1 MGVEMIQNLNKE
13 IDLKNNAAFETQLV
27 TFYLAGEEFGLP
39 ISKVKEIVS
48 VPVITRLPKAPDYIE
63 GIANLRGNIL
73 PLVNL
78 RLLFGLPS
86 EEKTEDTR
94 AVVVEINGRAMG
106 IIVDRVMEVM
116 NVDNGHIAPPP
127 AISKSS
133 VDANYLQ
140 GVARLNH
147 GKRLVLLLD
156 AESLL
161 PSIEFSQ
168 SKLDKVDESVFAAT
182 EAIADKTLHETQ
194 LVTFRLGSEEF
205 AINIMHVQEIIR
217 MTELSKIPNAPEF
230 VEGVLSLRDQ
240 LLPIVNLRKKF
251 NMPLVEVTED
261 SRVIVMN
268 LDKNSVGI
276 LVDSMSEVLMIDNK
290 TIEGLPSFMND
301 MQTEQLNGV
310 AKLQDGKRLIM
321 IMDVEK
327 VLSINEF
334 NQIQSE
340 VETSEGNSESS
351 NESGDAGDSDV
362 KTGAEQSI
370 AVNANTDEDQYVT
383 FEIGK
388 ERFGVN
394 ISQVQEIIWLTDIT
408 HVPNVRNYIEGVVNL
423 RGNVLPV
430 MDIRKRFHLAE
441 IERTD
446 SSSIVVVDVDSRK
459 TGVIVD
465 AVSNVMRLNRNAI
478 EPPPPIIAGLDAS
491 FVKGV
496 GKIKNDERMLII
508 LNLEEVVAR

>member
-1 MGVEMIQNLNKE
+1 MTQSVNKE
-13 IDLKNNAAFETQLV
+13 IDSKNKIASESQLV
-27 TFYLAGEEFGLP
+27 TFYLGGEEFGLP

-48 VPVITRLPKAPDYIE
+48 VPAITRLPKAPDYME

-78 RLLFGLPS
+78 RLLFGLPF
-86 EEKTEDTR
+86 EERTDDTR

-106 IIVDRVMEVM
+106 IIVDRVMEVL

-127 AISKSS
+127 AISRSS
-133 VDANYLQ
+133 IEGNYLQ
-140 GVARLNH
+140 GVARLDH

-161 PSIEFSQ
+161 PTIEYSQ
-168 SKLDKVDESVFAAT
+168 SQSNKAEESGFEAA
-182 EAIADKTLHETQ
+182 EAITDKTLHETQ
-194 LVTFRLGSEEF
+194 LVTFRLGTEEF

-217 MTELSKIPNAPEF
+217 VTALSQIPNAPEF
-230 VEGVLSLRDQ
+230 VEGVVSLRDQ

-251 NMPLVEVTED
+251 KMPAVEVTED
-261 SRVIVMN
+261 SRIIVVN

-276 LVDSMSEVLMIDNK
+276 MVDSMSEVLLVNNN

-301 MQTEQLNGV
+301 TQSEQLNGV
-310 AKLQDGKRLIM
+310 AKLLDGKRLIM

-327 VLSINEF
+327 VLSTNEF
-334 NQIQSE
+334 NQMQF
-340 VETSEGNSESS
+340 VEETPDANGEGSSEGSSTSNQRENSGLLEA
-351 NESGDAGDSDV
+351 AGAR
-362 KTGAEQSI
+362 THA
-370 AVNANTDEDQYVT
+370 DEDQYVT

-388 ERFGVN
+388 ERFGLN

-408 HVPNVRNYIEGVVNL
+408 HVPNVQTYIEGIVNL

-465 AVSNVMRLNRNAI
+465 AVSNVMRLNRDAI

>member
-1 MGVEMIQNLNKE
+1 MNNSVNIE
-13 IDLKNNAAFETQLV
+13 IDSKNKTGLETQLV

-39 ISKVKEIVS
+39 IAKVKEIVS
-48 VPVITRLPKAPDYIE
+48 VPMITRLPKAPNYIE

-78 RLLFGLPS
+78 RLLFELPA
-86 EEKTEDTR
+86 EDKTEDTR
-94 AVVVEINGRAMG
+94 AVVVEINGQAMG
-106 IIVDRVMEVM
+106 IIVDRVMEVL
-116 NVDNGHIAPPP
+116 NIDNAHIAPPP

-133 VDANYLQ
+133 TEANYLQ
-140 GVARLNH
+140 GVARLDN
-147 GKRLVLLLD
+147 GKRLILLLD
-156 AESLL
+156 AEKLL
-161 PSIEFSQ
+161 PTIEFDQ
-168 SKLDKVDESVFAAT
+168 LITDKVEESVFAAT
-182 EAIADKTLHETQ
+182 EAAVDQKLQETQ
-194 LVTFRLGSEEF
+194 LVTFRLGTEEF
-205 AINIMHVQEIIR
+205 AIYIMNVQEIIKV
-217 MTELSKIPNAPEF
+217 TSLSQIPNAPDF
-230 VEGVLSLRDQ
+230 VDGVVALRDQ

-251 NMPLVEVTED
+251 QMPVVEITDD
-261 SRVIVMN
+261 SRIIVVN
-268 LDKNSVGI
+268 LGKNSVGI
-276 LVDSMSEVLMIDNK
+276 MVDSMSEVLMVQNN

-301 MQTEQLNGV
+301 SQSEQLNGV

-321 IMDVEK
+321 ILDVEK
-327 VLSINEF
+327 VLSINEI
-334 NQIQSE
+334 NQIQAE
-340 VETSEGNSESS
+340 SEGIES
-351 NESGDAGDSDV
+351 
-362 KTGAEQSI
+362 KTGSENEIVDANAQGDHSGLSKSFGTQSI
-370 AVNANTDEDQYVT
+370 SEEDQYVT
-383 FEIGK
+383 FTIGK
-388 ERFGVN
+388 EQFGVN

-408 HVPNVRNYIEGVVNL
+408 HVPNVQNYIEGIVNL

-441 IERTD
+441 VERTD

-465 AVSNVMRLNRNAI
+465 SVSNVRRLNRDAI

>member
-1 MGVEMIQNLNKE
+1 MTQQSITIEVDSKNK
-13 IDLKNNAAFETQLV
+13 AALETQLV
-27 TFYLAGEEFGLP
+27 TFNLAGEEFGLP

-48 VPVITRLPKAPDYIE
+48 VPMITRLPKAPDYVE

-78 RLLFGLPS
+78 RILFGLPS

-127 AISKSS
+127 AISRSS
-133 VDANYLQ
+133 IEANYLQ
-140 GVARLNH
+140 GVARLDH

-161 PSIEFSQ
+161 PTIDLGQ
-168 SKLDKVDESVFAAT
+168 SKLDVAQESVFASAET
-182 EAIADKTLHETQ
+182 AADKTLHETQ
-194 LVTFRLGSEEF
+194 LVTFRLGIEEF

-217 MTELSKIPNAPEF
+217 VTELSKIPNAPEF
-230 VEGVLSLRDQ
+230 VEGVVSLRDQ

-261 SRVIVMN
+261 SRIIVVN
-268 LDKNSVGI
+268 LEKNSVGI
-276 LVDSMSEVLMIDNK
+276 LVDSMSEVLMVGNN

-301 MQTEQLNGV
+301 TQTEQLNGV

-327 VLSINEF
+327 VLSIKEF

-340 VETSEGNSESS
+340 VETPEGNIESS
-351 NESGDAGDSDV
+351 NESSEAGGN
-362 KTGAEQSI
+362 TGLQKSI
-370 AVNANTDEDQYVT
+370 ASSAHSDEDQYVT

-446 SSSIVVVDVDSRK
+446 SSSIVVVDIASRK

-465 AVSNVMRLNRNAI
+465 AVSNVMRLNRDDI

>member
-1 MGVEMIQNLNKE
+1 MTQSLNNE
-13 IDLKNNAAFETQLV
+13 IDSKNKAASETQLV
-27 TFYLAGEEFGLP
+27 TFYLAREEFGLP

-48 VPVITRLPKAPDYIE
+48 VPTITRLPKAPGYIE

-78 RLLFGLPS
+78 RLLFGLPI
-86 EEKTEDTR
+86 EERTDDTR
-94 AVVVEINGRAMG
+94 AVVVEINGRSMG

-116 NVDNGHIAPPP
+116 NVDNAHIAPPP
-127 AISKSS
+127 AISRSS
-133 VDANYLQ
+133 IEGNYLQ
-140 GVARLNH
+140 GVARLDY

-161 PSIEFSQ
+161 PTIEFSQ
-168 SKLDKVDESVFAAT
+168 SKSDQNEENVFAAT
-182 EAIADKTLHETQ
+182 EVATDKTLHETQ
-194 LVTFRLGSEEF
+194 LVTFRLGTEEF

-217 MTELSKIPNAPEF
+217 VTALSQIPNAPEF
-230 VEGVLSLRDQ
+230 VEGVVSLRDQ
-240 LLPIVNLRKKF
+240 LLPIVNLRKLFK
-251 NMPLVEVTED
+251 MPAVDITDD
-261 SRVIVMN
+261 SRIIVVN

-276 LVDSMSEVLMIDNK
+276 MVDSMSEVLLVDNN

-301 MQTEQLNGV
+301 TQSEQLNGV
-310 AKLQDGKRLIM
+310 AKLKDGKRLIM

-334 NQIQSE
+334 NQMQSE
-340 VETSEGNSESS
+340 AEAPDGNAEGLI
-351 NESGDAGDSDV
+351 ESGGTKDQGENTGLLES
-362 KTGAEQSI
+362 TGARSQ
-370 AVNANTDEDQYVT
+370 TDEDQYVT

-388 ERFGVN
+388 ERFGLN

-408 HVPNVRNYIEGVVNL
+408 HVPNVQTYIEGIVNL

-465 AVSNVMRLNRNAI
+465 AVSNVMRLNRDAI